1 LGQTI
6 NEELD
11 DDIRIPEVDESP
23 YPSIHEGC
31 TSEDPT
37 NKSLAATMEQEIA
50 RVVGEWRAGIHVFP
64 TTSNEP
70 SMVAEMEHDSAQ
82 YLAER
87 ERRPALF
94 AKNNH
99 VFGCLIMKACTLG
112 TSWSIATYLGGVSQQ
127 QTLDE
132 KNYIARWQSP

>member
-1 LGQTI
+1 MGRTI

-11 DDIRIPEVDESP
+11 DDIQIPEVDESS
-23 YPSIHEGC
+23 YPIHEGC

-37 NKSLAATMEQEIA
+37 NESLAATMEQEIA
-50 RVVGEWRAGIHVFP
+50 RVGGEWRAGIHVFP

-70 SMVAEMEHDSAQ
+70 SIVAEMEHNLAQ

-94 AKNNH
+94 VKSNH

-112 TSWSIATYLGGVSQQ
+112 TSWSIATYLRGVSQK
-127 QTLDE
+127 QTVDAQ
-132 KNYIARWQSP
+132 NYTHRRQSP